1 MASGRELDRYR
12 SLAAAQRQQ
21 QEAELVRE
29 YAPLVKRIA
38 HHLSHRLPPTVELD
52 DLLQAGTL
60 GLLEAARKFN
70 PAEGASF
77 ETFAGIRI
85 RGAMI
90 DEVRPMDWTP
100 RSVHRKSREFSEAI
114 RSLEHRL
121 GRAPRDQE
129 IMTELGLDAQRY
141 HDALRDAAGTKLV
154 SYEAIC
160 PPGEAHEATASHKN
174 SPEVAAHRLAFKAAL
189 GKAIE
194 RLGLRDQQVLSMYY
208 DDQLNFREIGEV
220 LAVSEARVCQLHAK
234 AMLALRRSLQNW
246 VEDNPLDL
254 AVLSEGDGHEY

>member
-1 MASGRELDRYR
+1 
-12 SLAAAQRQQ
+12 
-21 QEAELVRE
+21 
-29 YAPLVKRIA
+29 
-38 HHLSHRLPPTVELD
+38 
-52 DLLQAGTL
+52 
-60 GLLEAARKFN
+60 
-70 PAEGASF
+70 
-77 ETFAGIRI
+77 
-85 RGAMI
+85 MI

-129 IMTELGLDAQRY
+129 VMTELGLDAQRY

-189 GKAIE
+189 GKAIQ

-220 LAVSEARVCQLHAK
+220 LAVSGLESPAACE

-254 AVLSEGDGHEY
+254 AVLSEGDGHGY

>member
-1 MASGRELDRYR
+1 MAADREIDRYR

-21 QEAELVRE
+21 QESDLVRQ

-38 HHLSHRLPPTVELD
+38 HHLSHRLPSTVEFD

-60 GLLEAARKFN
+60 GLLEAARKYN

-100 RSVHRKSREFSEAI
+100 RSVHRKSREFSEAV
-114 RSLEHRL
+114 RALEHRL
-121 GRAPRDQE
+121 GRTPRDQE
-129 IMTELGLDAQRY
+129 VMAELGLDAQRY
-141 HDALRDAAGTKLV
+141 HDALRDTASTKLV

-160 PPGEAHEATASHKN
+160 PPGRLIKRRPRTLTLRSAPLTARPSRWPWPK
-174 SPEVAAHRLAFKAAL
+174 RLRSS
-189 GKAIE
+189 G
-194 RLGLRDQQVLSMYY
+194 
-208 DDQLNFREIGEV
+208 GETKTFCRCTTTT
-220 LAVSEARVCQLHAK
+220 S
-234 AMLALRRSLQNW
+234 
-246 VEDNPLDL
+246 
-254 AVLSEGDGHEY
+254 